1 MLDGS
6 KRKKVP
12 EISKIVLFLS
22 KVTVVSLILVF
33 SFIGQNYAMN
43 FTLTWDSNSEP
54 DLAGYYIY
62 YKKDCLDSPYLD
74 KIRIDD
80 PNTCTWPINELSE
93 GIYYFTI
100 TAFDTSNLESAHS
113 NIATN
118 APEICDG
125 KDNDFDGEIDEG
137 VLNIYYQ
144 DEDTDGFGNSNNTV
158 EACDPPDG
166 YTENGEDCD
175 DLDSS
180 TNPAAEEVYDG
191 KDNNCNDTVDE
202 GVMNSADI
210 SMKAED
216 WPIYSG
222 EGNITNEYDAELKRE
237 VLKTVDE
244 ENTGFGIFNSGTDSD
259 LGLQISGKHYL
270 SILLNT
276 TEEFTVYVGVKGD
289 NDKPYWLTYIPGE
302 ESSTYYY
309 SIGNINDGSWQ
320 VLVRDLDQDLFTN
333 TGTHLDNVTGV
344 YIQGQIKIAE
354 IKLWERFPDDISFE
368 KPKDGAEIGAL
379 YVNVSGESTSEM
391 DTITING
398 NCAEVRD
405 KAFSLDNLP
414 LDPGKNFITAVGYLI
429 NGHWKGV
436 SAFSSISVNVN
447 LNSSLKVLIPQ
458 TDWFIFTGEGSI
470 SNEYD
475 PELKRDVVRTI
486 ANQDAQITIANIGG
500 SDINGEGLNISD
512 KPYLSILLNTIEQFS
527 VYIGVKG
534 DNDKTYWLM
543 YIPNVD
549 YSAYYYSV
557 GHINNGSWQV
567 LSRNLDQDLY
577 VKTRTHLASVM
588 GIIIFGQIKIAEIT
602 LSPQSGP

>member
-1 MLDGS
+1 MHKSSDVL
-6 KRKKVP
+6 
-12 EISKIVLFLS
+12 LFLS
-22 KVTVVSLILVF
+22 KVTIVSVILVF
-33 SFIGQNYAMN
+33 SFIGQNYAMD
-43 FTLTWDSNSEP
+43 FTLTWDSNREP

-62 YKKDCLDSPYLD
+62 YKKDSLDLPYLD
-74 KIRIDD
+74 KIKIDD

-144 DEDTDGFGNSNNTV
+144 DEDTDGFGNINNTV

-216 WPIYSG
+216 WLIYSG
-222 EGNITNEYDAELKRE
+222 KGNITNEYDAELKRE
-237 VLKTVDE
+237 VLKTADE
-244 ENTGFGIFNSGTDSD
+244 GNTGFGIFNSGTDSN
-259 LGLQISGKHYL
+259 LGLPISGKPYL
-270 SILLNT
+270 SIMLNT
-276 TEEFTVYVGVKGD
+276 IEPFIVYVGVKGD
-289 NDKPYWLTYIPGE
+289 NDKPYCLTYKPGE
-302 ESSTYYY
+302 EHSTYYY
-309 SIGNINDGSWQ
+309 GVGNINDGSWQ

-333 TGTHLDNVTGV
+333 TGAHLDNVMWF

-368 KPKDGAEIGAL
+368 KPKDGAEIGGL

-398 NCAEVRD
+398 YCAEIRN
-405 KAFSLDNLP
+405 KEFSLDNLP
-414 LDPGKNFITAVGYLI
+414 LALGKNFITAVGYLI
-429 NGHWKGV
+429 NGQWKGV
-436 SAFSSISVNVN
+436 SAFSSITVNVD
-447 LNSSLKVLIPQ
+447 LNSSLKVSIPQ
-458 TDWFIFTGEGSI
+458 TDWFIFAGEGSI
-470 SNEYD
+470 SNEND
-475 PELKRDVVRTI
+475 PELERDVLRTI
-486 ANQDAQITIANIGG
+486 TNQGTAFGIVNSGG
-500 SDINGEGLNISD
+500 SNSSGNLQISD
-512 KPYLSILLNTIEQFS
+512 KPYLSILLNTIEQFI
-527 VYIGVKG
+527 VYVGVKG
-534 DNDKTYWLM
+534 DNDKTYCLM
-543 YIPNVD
+543 YKPGED
-549 YSAYYYSV
+549 YCAYYYSV
-557 GHINNGSWQV
+557 GNINNGSWQG
-567 LSRNLDQDLY
+567 LSRDLDQDLY
-577 VKTRTHLASVM
+577 IKTRVHLDSVM
-588 GIIIFGQIKIAEIT
+588 WFVIFGQIKIAEIS
-602 LSPQSGP
+602 LSPQNGLYD